1 MRLLYASL
9 LIAGLAILPAC
20 SKQGVDV
27 DKVKK
32 DFTAEMD
39 AISGA
44 EGHKYLG
51 YDGVDTVAD
60 GDKAKVTIKGVKFLV
75 PGGDPLVIG
84 DIEMHAVPKGDDQ
97 YDITDG
103 KVPSKITFKG
113 PQG

>member
-1 MRLLYASL
+1 
-9 LIAGLAILPAC
+9 AC
-20 SKQGVDV
+20 RKQGVDAEKGKN
-27 DKVKK
+27 DH
-32 DFTAEMD
+32 TAEMD

-51 YDGVDTVAD
+51 YDGVDAVAD

-103 KVPSKITFKG
+103 KVPNKLTFKG
-113 PQG
+113 PKGEFVIDIGSAHRCGL